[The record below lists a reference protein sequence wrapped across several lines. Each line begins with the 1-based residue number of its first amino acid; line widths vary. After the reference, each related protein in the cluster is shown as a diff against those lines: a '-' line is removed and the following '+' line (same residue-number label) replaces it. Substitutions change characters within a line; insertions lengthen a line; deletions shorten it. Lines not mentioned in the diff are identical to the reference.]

1 MGFTP
6 GQVEGGRWKPLQYF
20 MRRFLYRNHFIGA
33 SKDGRILLR
42 SDDAFAATPGAT
54 ASLRLLHLAD
64 GRVSAGASWPVS
76 LPRGAG
82 ATAWA
87 CADGGGAGAAAA
99 GACTPWA
106 ALLPPLGCAPAG
118 SDCIA
123 LLELRGADGAL
134 LAENFELL
142 AAPFALAFPPAA
154 TVTAAVAAAPAADGS
169 VAVTLTAS
177 ATALF
182 VTLTTQAQG
191 RFSDNALLLPP
202 GDTVV
207 AFLPW
212 GPLNATLLA
221 STLRVEHV
229 ALYGVNTTGARA

>member
-1 MGFTP
+1 M
-6 GQVEGGRWKPLQYF
+6 EGGRWKPLQYF
-20 MRRFLYRNHFIGA
+20 MRRFIYRNHLIAA
-33 SKDGRILLR
+33 SRDARVLLR

-54 ASLRLLHLAD
+54 ASVRLLHLAD
-64 GRVSAGASWPVS
+64 GSVSAGASWPVS

-87 CADGGGAGAAAA
+87 CADGAPVGGAG
-99 GACTPWA
+99 GCTPWA
-106 ALLPPLGCAPAG
+106 ALLPRLGCAPSGA
-118 SDCIA
+118 DCIA

-142 AAPFALAFPPAA
+142 AAPYLLAFPAA
-154 TVTAAVAAAPAADGS
+154 AAVSAAVAPAPSADGS

-182 VTLTTQAQG
+182 VTLTTLAQG
-191 RFSDNALLLPP
+191 RFSDNAVILPP
-202 GDTVV
+202 GASTL
-207 AFLPW
+207 AFIPW
-212 GPLNATLLA
+212 GPLNLTLLA

-229 ALYGVNTTGARA
+229 ALYGVNTTGAQA